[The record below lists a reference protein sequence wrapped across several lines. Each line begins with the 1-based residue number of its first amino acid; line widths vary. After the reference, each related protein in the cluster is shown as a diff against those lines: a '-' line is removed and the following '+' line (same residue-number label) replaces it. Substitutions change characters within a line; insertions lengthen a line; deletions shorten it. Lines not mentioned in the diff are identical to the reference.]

1 MLKLNR
7 VIQEIEDHV
16 GVDVEKLA
24 RHALTSE
31 NHLRRMFGTLAGMS
45 LAATDLRSGEAVL
58 DVAIKYG
65 YASSEAFSRAFRR
78 FHGVNPSEVRLEST
92 TLRSQPRLCFHI
104 QVKGVTDLRYHI
116 VDKVAFYLSGFHRR

>member
-1 MLKLNR
+1 M
-7 VIQEIEDHV
+7 

-31 NHLRRMFGTLAGMS
+31 NHLRRMFGTLAG
-45 LAATDLRSGEAVL
+45 EPVL

-78 FHGVNPSEVRLEST
+78 FHGVNLSEARLEST